1 MKSLGIVVSLGLLIV
16 FSSCEKVVNIPLNE
30 ADSQIVVEAVAKSLS
45 GESYVLLSKTIASYE
60 ESSSLAKLSGASVTI
75 SDPYGG
81 SFLFEEDLII
91 SGRYMHPSF
100 EVLPNT
106 NYSLSVVYEGQVI
119 EAASQSLTKP
129 QIDSLV
135 VFQNIGG
142 PGQGPSDTTNVLVY
156 TVSDNPDE
164 KNYYRFVL
172 WVNGVK
178 ENIIFIETDDLGNG
192 EVYTSPFFGISFDSH
207 DSVYAELWS
216 MTSQNYDYFF
226 ALNTNL
232 NQSPFSAAPA
242 DPPSNIE
249 NGIGYFGAFMMD
261 TISIII
267 P

>member
-1 MKSLGIVVSLGLLIV
+1 MKNVQLLVLAVLFI
-16 FSSCEKVVNIPLNE
+16 FLSCEKVVQIPLNE
-30 ADSQIVVEAVAKSLS
+30 AEPQIVVEAVGKGLV
-45 GESYVLLSKTIASYE
+45 GQSYVLLSKTLSSYDASSGLE
-60 ESSSLAKLSGASVTI
+60 KLSGALVEV
-75 SDPYGG
+75 SDNSGG
-81 SFLFEEDLII
+81 NFIFEEDPAED
-91 SGRYMHPSF
+91 GRYIHPTF

-106 NYSLSVVYEGQVI
+106 NYNLNVTYEGLALYA
-119 EAASQSLTKP
+119 ESRSRTKP
-129 QIDSLV
+129 QIDSFF

-142 PGQGPSDTTNVLVY
+142 PGQDPNDTTNVLIY

-178 ENIIFIETDDLGNG
+178 EKIIFIETDDLGNG
-192 EVYTSPFFGISFDSH
+192 EQYTSPFFGISFDSN

-216 MTSQNYDYFF
+216 MNKQNYDYFS

-232 NQSPFSAAPA
+232 NQSPFSAAPS

-261 TISIII
+261 TTSIVI